1 MKRFGF
7 NLFLLPLVFKTI
19 HKPIKAFCKME
30 DNKVAL
36 FQEKQV
42 RRQWHE
48 NEWWFVINDVI
59 QVLTDTANV
68 KQYWKD
74 MKKRDPDLLKGGV
87 KISTPLSI
95 ETEGG
100 KQKMNCAN
108 TDGVLRL
115 IMSVPSPKAEPFKLW
130 LAQVGKERLEEIEN
144 PELAAE
150 RSMEY
155 YRLKGY
161 PDEWIER
168 RYQSIEAR
176 KRLTDEWK
184 KRDVKEG
191 HEYSI
196 LTAEIAKATF
206 GVTPSQ
212 HAKLKNLEK
221 ENLRDHMTPLE
232 LIFTALS
239 EEATRLN
246 AINSDAQGFN
256 DNHDAAQKGGNAAG
270 EARKRFEAVQNVTV
284 LSSENFLHLLKT
296 EKSKNELE

>member
-1 MKRFGF
+1 
-7 NLFLLPLVFKTI
+7 
-19 HKPIKAFCKME
+19 ME

-36 FQEKQV
+36 FQENKV

-74 MKKRDPDLLKGGV
+74 MKKRDPDLFKGGV

-150 RSMEY
+150 RSMDY

-184 KRDVKEG
+184 KRGVKEG

-212 HAKLKNLEK
+212 HARLKNLEK

-246 AINSDAQGFN
+246 AMNSDAQGFN
-256 DNHDAAQKGGNAAG
+256 ENHEAAQKGGNAAG

-284 LSSENFLHLLKT
+284 LSSENFLHLLKK
-296 EKSKNELE
+296 EESKNELTESENTPPQ

>member
-1 MKRFGF
+1 
-7 NLFLLPLVFKTI
+7 
-19 HKPIKAFCKME
+19 ME

-36 FQEKQV
+36 FQENKV

-74 MKKRDPDLLKGGV
+74 MKKRDPDLFKGGV

-115 IMSVPSPKAEPFKLW
+115 IMSIPSPKAEPFKLW

-150 RSMEY
+150 RSMDY

-184 KRDVKEG
+184 KRGVKEG

-212 HAKLKNLEK
+212 HARLKNLEK

-246 AINSDAQGFN
+246 AINNDAQGFN
-256 DNHDAAQKGGNAAG
+256 DNHEAAQKGGNAAG

-284 LSSENFLHLLKT
+284 LSSENFLHLLKK
-296 EKSKNELE
+296 EESKNELTESKNTPPQ

>member
-1 MKRFGF
+1 
-7 NLFLLPLVFKTI
+7 
-19 HKPIKAFCKME
+19 ME
-30 DNKVAL
+30 DKKVAL
-36 FQEKQV
+36 FQENKV

-74 MKKRDPDLLKGGV
+74 MKKRDPDLFKGGV

-108 TDGVLRL
+108 TEGVLRL
-115 IMSVPSPKAEPFKLW
+115 IMSVPSPNAEPFKLW

-150 RSMEY
+150 RSMDY

-184 KRDVKEG
+184 KRGVKEG

-196 LTAEIAKATF
+196 LTAEIARATF

-212 HAKLKNLEK
+212 HARLKNLEK

-284 LSSENFLHLLKT
+284 LSSENFLHLLKK
-296 EKSKNELE
+296 EESKNELTESKNTPPQ

>member
-1 MKRFGF
+1 
-7 NLFLLPLVFKTI
+7 
-19 HKPIKAFCKME
+19 ME
-30 DNKVAL
+30 DKKVAL
-36 FQEKQV
+36 FQENKV

-74 MKKRDPDLLKGGV
+74 MKKRDPDLFKGGV

-108 TDGVLRL
+108 TEGVLRL
-115 IMSVPSPKAEPFKLW
+115 IMSVPSPNAEPFKLW

-150 RSMEY
+150 RSMDY

-184 KRDVKEG
+184 KRGVKEG

-212 HAKLKNLEK
+212 HARLKNLEK

-284 LSSENFLHLLKT
+284 LSSENFLHLLKK
-296 EKSKNELE
+296 EESKNELTESKNTPPQ

>member
-1 MKRFGF
+1 
-7 NLFLLPLVFKTI
+7 
-19 HKPIKAFCKME
+19 ME
-30 DNKVAL
+30 DKKVAL
-36 FQEKQV
+36 FQENKV

-74 MKKRDPDLLKGGV
+74 MKKRDPDLFKGGV

-115 IMSVPSPKAEPFKLW
+115 IMSISSPKAEPFKLW

-150 RSMEY
+150 RSMDY

-184 KRDVKEG
+184 KRGVKEG

-212 HAKLKNLEK
+212 HARLKNLEK

-284 LSSENFLHLLKT
+284 LSSENFLHLLKK
-296 EKSKNELE
+296 EESKNELTESKNTPPQ

>member
-1 MKRFGF
+1 
-7 NLFLLPLVFKTI
+7 
-19 HKPIKAFCKME
+19 ME

-36 FQEKQV
+36 FQENKV

-74 MKKRDPDLLKGGV
+74 MKKRDPDLFKGGV

-115 IMSVPSPKAEPFKLW
+115 IMSISSPKAEPFKLW

-150 RSMEY
+150 RSMDY

-184 KRDVKEG
+184 KRGVKEG

-212 HAKLKNLEK
+212 HARLKNLEK

-284 LSSENFLHLLKT
+284 LSSENFLHLLKK
-296 EKSKNELE
+296 EESKNELTESKNTPPQ

>member
-1 MKRFGF
+1 
-7 NLFLLPLVFKTI
+7 
-19 HKPIKAFCKME
+19 ME

-36 FQEKQV
+36 FQENKV

-74 MKKRDPDLLKGGV
+74 MKKRDPDLFKGGV

-115 IMSVPSPKAEPFKLW
+115 IMSIPSPKAEPFKLW

-150 RSMEY
+150 RSMDY

-184 KRDVKEG
+184 KRGVKEG

-212 HAKLKNLEK
+212 HARLKNLEK

-246 AINSDAQGFN
+246 AINNDAQGFN
-256 DNHDAAQKGGNAAG
+256 DNHEAAQKGGNAAG

-284 LSSENFLHLLKT
+284 LSSENFLHLLKK
-296 EKSKNELE
+296 EESKNELE

>member
-1 MKRFGF
+1 
-7 NLFLLPLVFKTI
+7 
-19 HKPIKAFCKME
+19 ME

-36 FQEKQV
+36 FQENKV

-74 MKKRDPDLLKGGV
+74 MKKRDPDLFKGGV

-150 RSMEY
+150 RSMDY

-184 KRDVKEG
+184 KRGVKEG

-212 HAKLKNLEK
+212 HARLKNLEK

-256 DNHDAAQKGGNAAG
+256 DNHEAAQKGGNAAG

-284 LSSENFLHLLKT
+284 LSKENFLHLLKK
-296 EKSKNELE
+296 EESKNELTKGENTPPQ

>member
-1 MKRFGF
+1 
-7 NLFLLPLVFKTI
+7 
-19 HKPIKAFCKME
+19 ME

-36 FQEKQV
+36 FQENKV

-74 MKKRDPDLLKGGV
+74 MKKRDPDLFKGGV

-150 RSMEY
+150 RSMDY

-184 KRDVKEG
+184 KRGVKEG

-206 GVTPSQ
+206 GVSPSQ
-212 HAKLKNLEK
+212 HARLKNLEK

-246 AINSDAQGFN
+246 AMNSDAQGFN
-256 DNHDAAQKGGNAAG
+256 ENHEAAQKGGNAAG

-284 LSSENFLHLLKT
+284 LSSENFLHLLKK
-296 EKSKNELE
+296 EESKNEITESENTPPQ

>member
-1 MKRFGF
+1 MK
-7 NLFLLPLVFKTI
+7 
-19 HKPIKAFCKME
+19 

-42 RRQWHE
+42 RR
-48 NEWWFVINDVI
+48 EWIDGQCFFSVIDVI
-59 QVLTDTANV
+59 EILAETPKPSD
-68 KQYWKD
+68 YWYQL
-74 MKKRDPDLLKGGV
+74 KKREKKTGTD
-87 KISTPLSI
+87 LSI
-95 ETEGG
+95 FCRKVKMLGLDGKTYPTDAANTEGL
-100 KQKMNCAN
+100 
-108 TDGVLRL
+108 LRI
-115 IMSVPSPKAEPFKLW
+115 IMSVPSPNAEPFKLW

-150 RSMEY
+150 RSMDY

-184 KRDVKEG
+184 KRGVKEG

-212 HAKLKNLEK
+212 HARLKNLEK

-246 AINSDAQGFN
+246 AINNDAQGFN
-256 DNHDAAQKGGNAAG
+256 DNHEAAQKGGNAAG

-284 LSSENFLHLLKT
+284 LSSENFLHLLKK
-296 EKSKNELE
+296 EESKNELTESKNTPPQ